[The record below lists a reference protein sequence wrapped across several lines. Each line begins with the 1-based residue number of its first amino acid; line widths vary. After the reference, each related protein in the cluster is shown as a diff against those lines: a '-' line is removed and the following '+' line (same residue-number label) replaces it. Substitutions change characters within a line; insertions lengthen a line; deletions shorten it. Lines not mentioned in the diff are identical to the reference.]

1 MGYNRMR
8 CVSTGSDGGA
18 TMTSVRSV
26 KDMRSRA
33 IWVLVLLLLVLG
45 ALSGCTKG
53 STGSSGGASTDG
65 SSEVATLP
73 GEGDISTATAEV
85 YSPEEDADY
94 IRSLGTS
101 HKGEKLYALVI
112 ATEKTEAAGRK
123 ALLDTLPKLGDIQ
136 SYLIL
141 EPTDH
146 LKGLKPGQWVVFEA
160 YREKPITEDI
170 EFIDRGPQ
178 KATITQVT
186 VTCDDP
192 IPVFEDQMLEGVDVP
207 LEEPSEQ

>member
-1 MGYNRMR
+1 MR
-8 CVSTGSDGGA
+8 RVSTGSDGGA
-18 TMTSVRSV
+18 TAASVRSV

-33 IWVLVLLLLVLG
+33 IWVLALLLLVVS
-45 ALSGCTKG
+45 AVSGCTGGG
-53 STGSSGGASTDG
+53 SGSSDPGSTDG

-73 GEGDISTATAEV
+73 GEGDISTETAEI
-85 YSPEEDADY
+85 YSPVEDAEY
-94 IRSLGTS
+94 IRSLGKS
-101 HKGEKLYALVI
+101 HKGERLYALVI
-112 ATEKTEAAGRK
+112 ATERTEAAGRK

-136 SYLIL
+136 SYLVL

-146 LKGLKPGQWVVFEA
+146 LTGLKAGQWVVFEA
-160 YREKPITEDI
+160 YRAKPITEDI

>member
-1 MGYNRMR
+1 
-8 CVSTGSDGGA
+8 
-18 TMTSVRSV
+18 
-26 KDMRSRA
+26 MRSRSFWLLA
-33 IWVLVLLLLVLG
+33 VLLLVLG
-45 ALSGCTKG
+45 ALAGCTG
-53 STGSSGGASTDG
+53 GGAGSGAGSADG

-73 GEGDISTATAEV
+73 GESDLSTDAAEV
-85 YSPEEDADY
+85 YSPEEDVEY
-94 IRSLGTS
+94 IRSLGIS
-101 HKGEKLYALVI
+101 HKGEKLYALIV

-146 LKGLKPGQWVVFEA
+146 LTGLKAGQWVVFEA
-160 YREKPITEDI
+160 YKEKPITEDI

-178 KATITQVT
+178 KATIAQVT

-207 LEEPSEQ
+207 LEEPAEQ